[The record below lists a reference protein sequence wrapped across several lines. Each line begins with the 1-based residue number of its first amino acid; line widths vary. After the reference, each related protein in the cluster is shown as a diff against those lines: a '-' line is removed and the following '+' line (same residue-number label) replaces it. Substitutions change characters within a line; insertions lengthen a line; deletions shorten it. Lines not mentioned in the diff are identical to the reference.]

1 LIGIRRIASPIV
13 RPIFHPVEG
22 DQKRD
27 PGRVGAEGEEV
38 IEQIRPPQWIIDL
51 TDRGAYLRGRYLT
64 SFAQCEFL
72 LADLSVKIDNRFR
85 YSLEKRVSAAKT
97 MAESNG
103 VLNQYA
109 DDLVPLLDHLTT
121 WSERRHWFAHGLLT
135 FTIDKNGNHLFEFR
149 RYVQEDGGKL
159 VLATW
164 QATIDDLQDAVD
176 AINRYCAAFVKLHE
190 QIYREQ
196 KLE

>member
-1 LIGIRRIASPIV
+1 MMVS
-13 RPIFHPVEG
+13 
-22 DQKRD
+22 
-27 PGRVGAEGEEV
+27 
-38 IEQIRPPQWIIDL
+38 IEPPQWIVDL
-51 TDRGAYLRGRYLT
+51 TDRAAYLRGRYLT

-103 VLNQYA
+103 ALNQYA
-109 DDLVPLLDHLTT
+109 EDLVPLLDHLTN
-121 WSERRHWFAHGLLT
+121 WSERRHWLAHGFLT
-135 FTIDKNGNHLFEFR
+135 FISDKKGNHLFEFR

-159 VLATW
+159 VLMTW
-164 QATIDDLQDAVD
+164 QATIDDLQDAAD
-176 AINRYCAAFVKLHE
+176 AINRYCTAFVELYE
-190 QIYREQ
+190 RIYREQ